1 MCFCHLVRPLYL
13 STGFSFIPSP
23 IRSYTDLVIRWSCR
37 KNRLLLFSSS
47 PMYKVLFEV
56 IASQTVS
63 LFQFFFFLA
72 GSYLLTQQYISH
84 GCKRAS
90 LVYEIKQVY
99 FVLISTFILLFMVD
113 IFIRRILFIELKF
126 YLYLLELLVSSNIN
140 DDNVTFLI
148 HNIYL
153 NLGYCR
159 IFYKILNTVIGHTV

>member
-1 MCFCHLVRPLYL
+1 MFLPPGSSPVLEHRFLFYTL
-13 STGFSFIPSP
+13 SDT
-23 IRSYTDLVIRWSCR
+23 LLH
-37 KNRLLLFSSS
+37 RLSHPMKLSEEPASLIFLFSDVQSS
-47 PMYKVLFEV
+47 FRGYCVADGVLV
-56 IASQTVS
+56 PI
-63 LFQFFFFLA
+63 FFFFLA